1 MIRIFWP
8 IICEREAMK
17 ILFSFILLSSS
28 ALAYENPTRDQIR
41 LKLWYEGVS
50 VKSPQTESKTL
61 QKREIEE
68 IERPLAQLFTEE

>member
-8 IICEREAMK
+8 IFCERDAMK
-17 ILFSFILLSSS
+17 ILFSFILLSSH

-50 VKSPQTESKTL
+50 VKSAQTESKTL
-61 QKREIEE
+61 MKREIEE